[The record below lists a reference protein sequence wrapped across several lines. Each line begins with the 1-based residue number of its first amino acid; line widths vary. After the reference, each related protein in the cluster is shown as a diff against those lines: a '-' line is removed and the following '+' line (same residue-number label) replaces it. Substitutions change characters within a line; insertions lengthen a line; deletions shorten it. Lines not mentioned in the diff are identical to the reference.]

1 MGLLSDKVAVITG
14 GISGLGRASALRYAA
29 EGARVVV
36 ADINAERGA
45 NAAAEM
51 SASGASI
58 EFIQV
63 DVTSE
68 ESQRAL
74 FADVVSRYGQVD
86 TVLAA
91 AGVSSSGY
99 ISGEVREVEAEPE
112 ERMFHPRARE
122 EWERGLAV
130 YVTGV
135 MLTNQMAIRHMLAK
149 GNARFNRKHCVHCGR
164 RPLPGASDYCVS
176 KAAVIMLTQPSR
188 RNTAPVIRV
197 NAIGPG
203 FIETPMTA
211 NIRQSP
217 EWMETVMQMTPMQ
230 RMGQANEIASTALFL
245 ASDESS
251 YFTGQTLSQWRDVHG
266 LRN

>member
-1 MGLLSDKVAVITG
+1 MGLLDNKVAVITG

-51 SASGASI
+51 SAGGASI

-63 DVTSE
+63 DVTSK
-68 ESQRAL
+68 ESQQAL
-74 FADVVSRYGQVD
+74 FDDVVSRYGQVD

-99 ISGEVREVEAEPE
+99 ISGEVSEVEADPE
-112 ERMFHPRARE
+112 ERMFHNRMLE
-122 EWERGLAV
+122 DWEKVMAV
-130 YVTGV
+130 NVTGV
-135 MLTNQMAIRHMLAK
+135 MLTNQMAIKHMLAK
-149 GNARFNRKHCVHCGR
+149 GNAGSIVNIASIAGR

-176 KAAVIMLTQPSR
+176 KAAVIMLTQTVATEYSTS
-188 RNTAPVIRV
+188 NIRV

-217 EWMETVMQMTPMQ
+217 EWMDTVMQMTPMQ

-251 YFTGQTLSQWRDVHG
+251 YFTGQTLFPNG
-266 LRN
+266 GMFTG

>member
-1 MGLLSDKVAVITG
+1 MGLLDNKVAVITG

-51 SASGASI
+51 SAGGASI

-63 DVTSE
+63 DVTSKK
-68 ESQRAL
+68 SQQAL
-74 FADVVSRYGQVD
+74 FDDVVSRYGQVD

-99 ISGEVREVEAEPE
+99 ISGEVSEVEADPE
-112 ERMFHPRARE
+112 ERMFHNRMLE
-122 EWERGLAV
+122 DWEKVMAV
-130 YVTGV
+130 NVTGV
-135 MLTNQMAIRHMLAK
+135 MLTNQMAIKHMLAK
-149 GNARFNRKHCVHCGR
+149 GNAGSIVNIASIAGR

-176 KAAVIMLTQPSR
+176 KAAVIMLTQTVATEYSTS
-188 RNTAPVIRV
+188 NIRV

-217 EWMETVMQMTPMQ
+217 EWMDTVMQMTPMQ

-245 ASDESS
+245 ASEDSS
-251 YFTGQTLSQWRDVHG
+251 YFTRHTLFPNG
-266 LRN
+266 GMFTG

>member
-1 MGLLSDKVAVITG
+1 MGLLDNKVAVITG

-51 SASGASI
+51 SAGGASI

-63 DVTSE
+63 DVTSK
-68 ESQRAL
+68 ESQQAL
-74 FADVVSRYGQVD
+74 FGDVVTRYGQVD

-99 ISGEVREVEAEPE
+99 ISGEVSEVEADPE
-112 ERMFHPRARE
+112 ERMFHNRMLE
-122 EWERGLAV
+122 DWEKVMAV
-130 YVTGV
+130 NVTGV
-135 MLTNQMAIRHMLAK
+135 MLTNQMAIKHMLAK
-149 GNARFNRKHCVHCGR
+149 GNAGSIVNIASIAGR

-176 KAAVIMLTQPSR
+176 KAAVIMLTQTVATEYSTS
-188 RNTAPVIRV
+188 NIRV

-217 EWMETVMQMTPMQ
+217 EWMDTVMQMTPMQ

-245 ASDESS
+245 ASEESS
-251 YFTGQTLSQWRDVHG
+251 YFTGQTLFPNG
-266 LRN
+266 GMFTG

>member
-1 MGLLSDKVAVITG
+1 MGLLDNKVAVITG

-51 SASGASI
+51 SAGGASI

-63 DVTSE
+63 DVTSK
-68 ESQRAL
+68 ESQQAL
-74 FADVVSRYGQVD
+74 FDDVVSRYGQVD

-99 ISGEVREVEAEPE
+99 ISGEVSEVEADPE
-112 ERMFHPRARE
+112 ERMFHNRMLE
-122 EWERGLAV
+122 DWEKVMAV
-130 YVTGV
+130 NATGV
-135 MLTNQMAIRHMLAK
+135 MLTNQMAIKHMLAK
-149 GNARFNRKHCVHCGR
+149 GNAGSIVNIASIAGR

-176 KAAVIMLTQPSR
+176 KAAVIMLTQTVATEYSTS
-188 RNTAPVIRV
+188 NIRV

-217 EWMETVMQMTPMQ
+217 EWMDTVMQMTPMQ

-245 ASDESS
+245 ASEESS
-251 YFTGQTLSQWRDVHG
+251 YFTGQTLFPNG
-266 LRN
+266 GMFTG

>member
-1 MGLLSDKVAVITG
+1 MGLLNDKVAVITG

-51 SASGASI
+51 SSGGASI

-63 DVTSE
+63 DVTSK
-68 ESQRAL
+68 ESQQAL
-74 FADVVSRYGQVD
+74 FDDVVSRYGQVD

-99 ISGEVREVEAEPE
+99 ISGEVSEVEAEPE
-112 ERMFHPRARE
+112 ERMFHNRTLE
-122 EWERGLAV
+122 DWEKVMAV
-130 YVTGV
+130 NVTGV
-135 MLTNQMAIRHMLAK
+135 MLTNQIAIKHMLAN
-149 GNARFNRKHCVHCGR
+149 GNAGSIVNIASIAGR
-164 RPLPGASDYCVS
+164 RPMPGASDYCVS
-176 KAAVIMLTQPSR
+176 KAAVIMLTQTVATEYSTS
-188 RNTAPVIRV
+188 NIRV

-251 YFTGQTLSQWRDVHG
+251 YFTGQTLFPNG
-266 LRN
+266 GMFTG

>member
-1 MGLLSDKVAVITG
+1 MGLLTDKVAVITG

-51 SASGASI
+51 SAGGAAI

-68 ESQRAL
+68 TSQQAL
-74 FADVVSRYGQVD
+74 FDDVVSRYGQVD

-99 ISGEVREVEAEPE
+99 ISGEVSEVEAEPE
-112 ERMFHPRARE
+112 ERMFHNRTLE
-122 EWERGLAV
+122 DWEKVMAV
-130 YVTGV
+130 NVTGV
-135 MLTNQMAIRHMLAK
+135 MLTNQMAIKHMLAK
-149 GNARFNRKHCVHCGR
+149 GNAGSIVNIASIAGR

-176 KAAVIMLTQPSR
+176 KAAVIMLTQTVATEYSTS
-188 RNTAPVIRV
+188 NIRV

-217 EWMETVMQMTPMQ
+217 EWMDTVMQMTPMQ

-251 YFTGQTLSQWRDVHG
+251 YFPGQTLFPNG
-266 LRN
+266 GMFTG

>member
-1 MGLLSDKVAVITG
+1 MGLLDNKVAVITG

-51 SASGASI
+51 SAGGASI

-63 DVTSE
+63 DVTSK
-68 ESQRAL
+68 ESQQAL
-74 FADVVSRYGQVD
+74 FDDVVSRYGQVD

-99 ISGEVREVEAEPE
+99 ISGEVSEVEADPE
-112 ERMFHPRARE
+112 ERMFHNRMLE
-122 EWERGLAV
+122 DWEKVMAV
-130 YVTGV
+130 NVTGV
-135 MLTNQMAIRHMLAK
+135 MLTNQMAIKHMLAM
-149 GNARFNRKHCVHCGR
+149 GNAGSIVNIASIAGR

-176 KAAVIMLTQPSR
+176 KAAVIMLTQTVATEYSTS
-188 RNTAPVIRV
+188 NIRV

-217 EWMETVMQMTPMQ
+217 EWMDTVMQMTPMQ

-245 ASDESS
+245 ASEESS
-251 YFTGQTLSQWRDVHG
+251 YFTGQTLFPNG
-266 LRN
+266 GMFTG

>member
-51 SASGASI
+51 SAGGASI

-68 ESQRAL
+68 QSQQAL
-74 FADVVSRYGQVD
+74 FDDVVSRYGQVD

-99 ISGEVREVEAEPE
+99 ISGEVSEVEADPE
-112 ERMFHPRARE
+112 ERMFHNRMLE
-122 EWERGLAV
+122 DWEKVMAV
-130 YVTGV
+130 HVTGV

-149 GNARFNRKHCVHCGR
+149 GNAGSIVNIASIAGR

-176 KAAVIMLTQPSR
+176 KAAVIMLTQTVATEYSTH
-188 RNTAPVIRV
+188 NIRV

-251 YFTGQTLSQWRDVHG
+251 YFTGQTLFPNG
-266 LRN
+266 GMFTG

>member
-1 MGLLSDKVAVITG
+1 MGLLNDKVAVITG

-51 SASGASI
+51 SSGGASI

-63 DVTSE
+63 DVTSK
-68 ESQRAL
+68 ESQQAL
-74 FADVVSRYGQVD
+74 FDDVVSRYGQVD

-99 ISGEVREVEAEPE
+99 ISGEVSEVEAEPE
-112 ERMFHPRARE
+112 ERMFHNRTLE
-122 EWERGLAV
+122 DWEKVMAV
-130 YVTGV
+130 NVTGV
-135 MLTNQMAIRHMLAK
+135 MLTNQIAIKHMLAN
-149 GNARFNRKHCVHCGR
+149 GNAGSIVNIASIAGR

-176 KAAVIMLTQPSR
+176 KAAVIMLTQTVATEYSTS
-188 RNTAPVIRV
+188 NIRV

-217 EWMETVMQMTPMQ
+217 EWMKTVMQMTPMQ

-251 YFTGQTLSQWRDVHG
+251 YFTGQTLFPNG
-266 LRN
+266 GMFTG

>member
-1 MGLLSDKVAVITG
+1 MGLLNDQVAVITG

-51 SASGASI
+51 SSGGASI

-63 DVTSE
+63 DVTSK
-68 ESQRAL
+68 ESQQAL
-74 FADVVSRYGQVD
+74 FDDVVSRYGQVD

-99 ISGEVREVEAEPE
+99 ISGEVSEVEAEPE
-112 ERMFHPRARE
+112 ERMFHNRTLE
-122 EWERGLAV
+122 DWEKVMAV
-130 YVTGV
+130 NVTGV
-135 MLTNQMAIRHMLAK
+135 MLTNQIAIKHMLAN
-149 GNARFNRKHCVHCGR
+149 GNAGSIVNIASIAGR

-176 KAAVIMLTQPSR
+176 KAAVIMLTQTVATEYSTS
-188 RNTAPVIRV
+188 NIRV

-251 YFTGQTLSQWRDVHG
+251 YFTGQTLFPNG
-266 LRN
+266 GMFTG

>member
-1 MGLLSDKVAVITG
+1 MGALSDKVAVITC

-29 EGARVVV
+29 EGAQVVV

-58 EFIQV
+58 EFVQV
-63 DVTSE
+63 DVTSQA
-68 ESQRAL
+68 SQEAL
-74 FADVVSRYGQVD
+74 FADVVERYGRVD

-99 ISGEVREVEAEPE
+99 ISGEVSEVEADPE
-112 ERMFHPRARE
+112 ERLFHNRE
-122 EWERGLAV
+122 LADWEKVMAV
-130 YVTGV
+130 NVTGV
-135 MLTNQMAIRHMLAK
+135 MLTNKVAIGHMLAK
-149 GNARFNRKHCVHCGR
+149 ETHGTIVNIASIAGR

-176 KAAVIMLTQPSR
+176 KAAVIMLTQTVATEYS
-188 RNTAPVIRV
+188 TANIRV

-217 EWMETVMQMTPMQ
+217 EWMETVMSMTPMQ

-245 ASDESS
+245 ASAESS
-251 YFTGQTLSQWRDVHG
+251 YFNGQTLFPNGGMFVG
-266 LRN
+266 

>member
-1 MGLLSDKVAVITG
+1 MGLLNDKVAVITG

-51 SASGASI
+51 SAGGVSI

-63 DVTSE
+63 DVTSK
-68 ESQRAL
+68 ESQQAL
-74 FADVVSRYGQVD
+74 FDDVVSRYGQVD

-99 ISGEVREVEAEPE
+99 ISGEVSEVEAEPE
-112 ERMFHPRARE
+112 ERMFHNRTLE
-122 EWERGLAV
+122 DWEKVMAV
-130 YVTGV
+130 NVTGV
-135 MLTNQMAIRHMLAK
+135 MLTNQMAIKHMLAK
-149 GNARFNRKHCVHCGR
+149 GNAGSIVNIASIAGR

-176 KAAVIMLTQPSR
+176 KAAVIMLTQTVATEYSTS
-188 RNTAPVIRV
+188 NIRI

-217 EWMETVMQMTPMQ
+217 EWMDTVMQMTPMQ

-251 YFTGQTLSQWRDVHG
+251 YFTGQTLFTNG
-266 LRN
+266 GMFTG

>member
-1 MGLLSDKVAVITG
+1 
-14 GISGLGRASALRYAA
+14 LGRASALRYAA

-51 SASGASI
+51 SSGGASI

-63 DVTSE
+63 DVTSK
-68 ESQRAL
+68 ESQQAL
-74 FADVVSRYGQVD
+74 FDDVVSRYGQVD

-99 ISGEVREVEAEPE
+99 ISGEVSEVEAEPE
-112 ERMFHPRARE
+112 ERMFHNRTLE
-122 EWERGLAV
+122 DWEKVMAV
-130 YVTGV
+130 NVTGV
-135 MLTNQMAIRHMLAK
+135 MLTNQIAIKHMLAN
-149 GNARFNRKHCVHCGR
+149 GNAGSIVNIASIAGR

-176 KAAVIMLTQPSR
+176 KAAVIMLTQTVATEYSTS
-188 RNTAPVIRV
+188 NIRV

-251 YFTGQTLSQWRDVHG
+251 YFTGQTLFPNG
-266 LRN
+266 GMFTG

>member
-1 MGLLSDKVAVITG
+1 MGLLDNKVAVITG

-51 SASGASI
+51 SAGGASI
-58 EFIQV
+58 EFIQL
-63 DVTSE
+63 DVTSK
-68 ESQRAL
+68 ESQQAL
-74 FADVVSRYGQVD
+74 FDDVVSRYGQVD

-99 ISGEVREVEAEPE
+99 ISGEVSEVEADPE
-112 ERMFHPRARE
+112 ERMFHNRMLE
-122 EWERGLAV
+122 DWEKVMAV
-130 YVTGV
+130 NVTGL
-135 MLTNQMAIRHMLAK
+135 MLTNQMAIKHMLAK
-149 GNARFNRKHCVHCGR
+149 GNAGSIVNIASIAGR

-176 KAAVIMLTQPSR
+176 KAAVIMLTQTVATEYSTS
-188 RNTAPVIRV
+188 NIRV

-217 EWMETVMQMTPMQ
+217 EWMDTVMQMTPMQ

-245 ASDESS
+245 ASEESS
-251 YFTGQTLSQWRDVHG
+251 YFTGQTLFPNG
-266 LRN
+266 GMFTG

>member
-1 MGLLSDKVAVITG
+1 MGLLDNKVAVITG

-51 SASGASI
+51 SAGGASI

-63 DVTSE
+63 DVTSK
-68 ESQRAL
+68 ESQQAL
-74 FADVVSRYGQVD
+74 FDDVVSRYGQVD

-99 ISGEVREVEAEPE
+99 ISGEVSEVEADPE
-112 ERMFHPRARE
+112 ERMFHNRMLE
-122 EWERGLAV
+122 DWEKVMAV
-130 YVTGV
+130 NVTGV
-135 MLTNQMAIRHMLAK
+135 MLTNQMAIKHMLAK
-149 GNARFNRKHCVHCGR
+149 CNAGSIVNIASIAGR

-176 KAAVIMLTQPSR
+176 TAAVIMLTQTVATEYSTS
-188 RNTAPVIRV
+188 NIRV

-217 EWMETVMQMTPMQ
+217 EWMDTVMQMTPMQ

-245 ASDESS
+245 ASEESS
-251 YFTGQTLSQWRDVHG
+251 YFTGQTLFPNG
-266 LRN
+266 GMFTG

>member
-1 MGLLSDKVAVITG
+1 MGLLNDKVAVITG

-51 SASGASI
+51 SAGGASI

-63 DVTSE
+63 DVTSK
-68 ESQRAL
+68 ESQQAL
-74 FADVVSRYGQVD
+74 FDDVVSRYGQVD

-99 ISGEVREVEAEPE
+99 ISGEVSEVEAEPE
-112 ERMFHPRARE
+112 ERMFHNRTLE
-122 EWERGLAV
+122 DWEKVMAV
-130 YVTGV
+130 NVTGV
-135 MLTNQMAIRHMLAK
+135 MLTNQMAIKHMLAK
-149 GNARFNRKHCVHCGR
+149 GNAGSIVNIASIAGR

-176 KAAVIMLTQPSR
+176 KAAVIMLTQTVATEYSTS
-188 RNTAPVIRV
+188 NIRI

-217 EWMETVMQMTPMQ
+217 EWMDTVMQMTPMQ

-251 YFTGQTLSQWRDVHG
+251 YFTGQTLFPNG
-266 LRN
+266 GMFTG

>member
-1 MGLLSDKVAVITG
+1 MGLLDNKVAVITG

-51 SASGASI
+51 SAGGASI
-58 EFIQV
+58 EFIQL
-63 DVTSE
+63 DVTSK
-68 ESQRAL
+68 ESQQAL
-74 FADVVSRYGQVD
+74 FDDVVSRYGQVD

-99 ISGEVREVEAEPE
+99 ISGEVSEVEADPE
-112 ERMFHPRARE
+112 ERMFHNRMLE
-122 EWERGLAV
+122 DWEKVMAV
-130 YVTGV
+130 NVTGL
-135 MLTNQMAIRHMLAK
+135 MLTNQMAIKHMLAK
-149 GNARFNRKHCVHCGR
+149 GNAGSIVNIASIAGR

-176 KAAVIMLTQPSR
+176 KAAVIMLTQTVATEYSTS
-188 RNTAPVIRV
+188 NIRV

-217 EWMETVMQMTPMQ
+217 AWMDTVMQMTPMQ

-245 ASDESS
+245 ASEESS
-251 YFTGQTLSQWRDVHG
+251 YFTGQTLFPNG
-266 LRN
+266 GMFTG

>member
-1 MGLLSDKVAVITG
+1 MGLLDNKVAVITG
-14 GISGLGRASALRYAA
+14 GISGLSRASALRYAA

-51 SASGASI
+51 SAGGASI

-63 DVTSE
+63 DVTSK
-68 ESQRAL
+68 ESQQAL
-74 FADVVSRYGQVD
+74 FDDVVSRYGQVD

-99 ISGEVREVEAEPE
+99 ISGEVSEVEADPE
-112 ERMFHPRARE
+112 ERMFHNRMLE
-122 EWERGLAV
+122 DWEKVMAV
-130 YVTGV
+130 NVTGV
-135 MLTNQMAIRHMLAK
+135 MLTNQMAIKHMLAK
-149 GNARFNRKHCVHCGR
+149 GNAGSIVNIASIAGR

-176 KAAVIMLTQPSR
+176 KAAVIMLTQTVATEYSTS
-188 RNTAPVIRV
+188 NIRV

-217 EWMETVMQMTPMQ
+217 EWMDTVMQMTPMQ

-245 ASDESS
+245 ASEESS
-251 YFTGQTLSQWRDVHG
+251 YFTGQTLFPNG
-266 LRN
+266 GMFTG

>member
-1 MGLLSDKVAVITG
+1 MGLLDNKVAVITG

-51 SASGASI
+51 SAGGASI

-63 DVTSE
+63 DVTSK
-68 ESQRAL
+68 ESQQAL
-74 FADVVSRYGQVD
+74 FDDVVSRYGQVD

-99 ISGEVREVEAEPE
+99 ISGEVSEVEADPE
-112 ERMFHPRARE
+112 ERMFHNRMLE
-122 EWERGLAV
+122 DWEKVMAV
-130 YVTGV
+130 NVTGV
-135 MLTNQMAIRHMLAK
+135 MLTNQMAIKHMLAK
-149 GNARFNRKHCVHCGR
+149 GNAGSIVNIASIAGR

-176 KAAVIMLTQPSR
+176 KAAVIMLTQTVATEYSTS
-188 RNTAPVIRV
+188 NIRV

-217 EWMETVMQMTPMQ
+217 EWMDTVMQMTPMQ
-230 RMGQANEIASTALFL
+230 RMGQASEIASTALFL
-245 ASDESS
+245 ASEESS
-251 YFTGQTLSQWRDVHG
+251 YFTGQTLFPNG
-266 LRN
+266 GMFTG

>member
-1 MGLLSDKVAVITG
+1 MGLLDNKVAVITG

-51 SASGASI
+51 SAGGASI

-63 DVTSE
+63 DVTSK
-68 ESQRAL
+68 ESQQAL
-74 FADVVSRYGQVD
+74 FDDVVSRYGQVD
-86 TVLAA
+86 TVLAD

-99 ISGEVREVEAEPE
+99 ISGEVSEVEADPE
-112 ERMFHPRARE
+112 ERMFHNRMLE
-122 EWERGLAV
+122 DWEKVMAV
-130 YVTGV
+130 NVTGV
-135 MLTNQMAIRHMLAK
+135 MLTNQMAIKHMLAK
-149 GNARFNRKHCVHCGR
+149 GNAGSIVNIASIAGR

-176 KAAVIMLTQPSR
+176 KAAVIMLTQTVATEYSTS
-188 RNTAPVIRV
+188 NIRV

-217 EWMETVMQMTPMQ
+217 EWMDTVMQMTPMQ

-245 ASDESS
+245 ASEESS
-251 YFTGQTLSQWRDVHG
+251 YFTGQTLFPNG
-266 LRN
+266 GMFTG

>member
-1 MGLLSDKVAVITG
+1 MGLLNDKVAVITG

-29 EGARVVV
+29 EGARVIV

-51 SASGASI
+51 SAGGASI

-63 DVTSE
+63 DVTSK
-68 ESQRAL
+68 ESQQAL
-74 FADVVSRYGQVD
+74 FDDVVSRYGQVD

-99 ISGEVREVEAEPE
+99 ISGEVSEVEAEPE
-112 ERMFHPRARE
+112 ERMFHNRTLE
-122 EWERGLAV
+122 DWEKVMAV
-130 YVTGV
+130 NVTGV
-135 MLTNQMAIRHMLAK
+135 MLTNQMAIKHMLAK
-149 GNARFNRKHCVHCGR
+149 GNAGSIVNIASIAGR

-176 KAAVIMLTQPSR
+176 KAAVIMLTQTVATEYSTS
-188 RNTAPVIRV
+188 NIRI

-217 EWMETVMQMTPMQ
+217 EWMDTVMQMTPMQ

-251 YFTGQTLSQWRDVHG
+251 YFTGQTLFPNG
-266 LRN
+266 GMFTG

>member
-1 MGLLSDKVAVITG
+1 MGLLDNKVAVITG

-51 SASGASI
+51 SAGGASI

-63 DVTSE
+63 DVTSK
-68 ESQRAL
+68 ESQQAL
-74 FADVVSRYGQVD
+74 FDDVVSRYGQVD

-99 ISGEVREVEAEPE
+99 ISGEVSEVEADPE
-112 ERMFHPRARE
+112 ERMFHNRMLE
-122 EWERGLAV
+122 DWEKVMAV
-130 YVTGV
+130 NVTGV
-135 MLTNQMAIRHMLAK
+135 MLTNQMAIKHMLAK
-149 GNARFNRKHCVHCGR
+149 GNAGSIVNIASIAGR

-176 KAAVIMLTQPSR
+176 KAAVIMLTQTVATEYSTS
-188 RNTAPVIRV
+188 NIRV

-217 EWMETVMQMTPMQ
+217 EWMDTVMQMTPMQ

-251 YFTGQTLSQWRDVHG
+251 YFTGQTLFPNG
-266 LRN
+266 GMYTG

>member
-1 MGLLSDKVAVITG
+1 MGLLDNKVAVITG

-45 NAAAEM
+45 NAATEM
-51 SASGASI
+51 SAGGASI
-58 EFIQV
+58 EFIQA
-63 DVTSE
+63 DVTSK
-68 ESQRAL
+68 ESQQAL
-74 FADVVSRYGQVD
+74 FDDVVSRYGQVD

-99 ISGEVREVEAEPE
+99 ISGEVSEVEADPE
-112 ERMFHPRARE
+112 ERMFHNRMLE
-122 EWERGLAV
+122 DWEKVMAV
-130 YVTGV
+130 NVTGV
-135 MLTNQMAIRHMLAK
+135 MLTNQMAIKHMLAK
-149 GNARFNRKHCVHCGR
+149 GNAGSIVNIASIAGR

-176 KAAVIMLTQPSR
+176 KAAVIMLTQTVATEYSTS
-188 RNTAPVIRV
+188 NIRV

-217 EWMETVMQMTPMQ
+217 EWMDTVMQMTPMQ

-245 ASDESS
+245 ASEESS
-251 YFTGQTLSQWRDVHG
+251 YFTGQTLFPNG
-266 LRN
+266 GMFTG

>member
-51 SASGASI
+51 SAGGASI

-68 ESQRAL
+68 QSQQAL
-74 FADVVSRYGQVD
+74 FDDVVSRYGQVD

-99 ISGEVREVEAEPE
+99 ISGEVSEVEADPE
-112 ERMFHPRARE
+112 ERMFHNRMLE
-122 EWERGLAV
+122 DWEKVMAV
-130 YVTGV
+130 NVTGV

-149 GNARFNRKHCVHCGR
+149 GNAGSIVNIASIAGR
-164 RPLPGASDYCVS
+164 RSLPGASDYCVS
-176 KAAVIMLTQPSR
+176 KAAVIMLTQTVATEYSTH
-188 RNTAPVIRV
+188 NIRV

-251 YFTGQTLSQWRDVHG
+251 YFTGQTLFPNG
-266 LRN
+266 GMFTG

>member
-1 MGLLSDKVAVITG
+1 MGLLDNKVAVITG

-51 SASGASI
+51 SAGGASI

-63 DVTSE
+63 DVTSK
-68 ESQRAL
+68 ESQQAL
-74 FADVVSRYGQVD
+74 FDDVVSRYGQAD

-99 ISGEVREVEAEPE
+99 ISGEVSEVEADPE
-112 ERMFHPRARE
+112 ERMFHNRMLE
-122 EWERGLAV
+122 DWEKVMAV
-130 YVTGV
+130 NVTGV
-135 MLTNQMAIRHMLAK
+135 MLTNQMAIKHMLAK
-149 GNARFNRKHCVHCGR
+149 GNAGSIVNIASIAGR

-176 KAAVIMLTQPSR
+176 KAAVIMLTQTVATEYSTS
-188 RNTAPVIRV
+188 NIRV

-217 EWMETVMQMTPMQ
+217 EWMDTVMQMTPMQ

-245 ASDESS
+245 ASEESS
-251 YFTGQTLSQWRDVHG
+251 YFTGQTLFPNG
-266 LRN
+266 GMFTG